1 MNRWCAGI
9 LTLFSL
15 GTAPLAAQDD
25 GIPWRLS
32 YFPYPELSPNDGLMG
47 IARVLWFRQAPWGER
62 ITLQNSVAL
71 EAGYST
77 KDAWLARVTWANPR
91 LGDGWRI
98 VAHGEARRFP
108 NADPYD
114 IQSEELRWT
123 RERQSAWVDVTRR
136 ITERVHLAVRPAVY
150 HQTLSLS
157 DGSFTSEIS
166 EADFA
171 IRGALVI
178 DLRDREYEVNNG
190 ALLEAGVVRGSGGD
204 SRAYTVPYAHLRGW
218 IRPTLP
224 LRLTARFAWR
234 GDDDTGA
241 LTPDMEFPGWEGDFT
256 MLGGPRSHRGLP
268 IGALAGEEVVFAG
281 AEARLDILNVG
292 ELGAITVFGFVDG
305 ARVSEEAVVFP
316 AGTTASRPP
325 LPTNEWI
332 WGPGG
337 GVAIRVLRAAVL
349 NVSVARAEGETR
361 WYISNG
367 WSW

>member
-1 MNRWCAGI
+1 MFRAVRATVLGVVI
-9 LTLFSL
+9 LAS
-15 GTAPLAAQDD
+15 PLAAQDD

-77 KDAWLARVTWANPR
+77 KDSWLARVTWANPR
-91 LGDGWRI
+91 LADGWRI
-98 VAHGEARRFP
+98 VAHAEARRFA
-108 NADPYD
+108 NADPYGID
-114 IQSEELRWT
+114 HGDLESV

-136 ITERVHLAVRPAVY
+136 IAGPVHLALRPALY
-150 HQTLSLS
+150 HQSLSLS
-157 DGSFTSEIS
+157 DGVTEVEVTETDYS
-166 EADFA
+166 
-171 IRGALVI
+171 IRGALVV
-178 DLRDREYEVNNG
+178 DLRDREFEVNNG
-190 ALLEAGVVRGSGGD
+190 ALLELGVMRGSGGE
-204 SRAYTVPYAHLRGW
+204 SRSYTAPYAHLRGW
-218 IRPTLP
+218 LRPVLP
-224 LRLTARFAWR
+224 LRLTARYAWR
-234 GDDDTGA
+234 GDTESGA
-241 LTPDMEFPGWEGDFT
+241 ATPDFEFPGWEGDFT
-256 MLGGPRSHRGLP
+256 ITGGAESHRGLP
-268 IGALAGEEVVFAG
+268 IGALIGDVVQLAGI
-281 AEARLDILNVG
+281 EARFDVINVG

-316 AGTTASRPP
+316 VGTAASRPP